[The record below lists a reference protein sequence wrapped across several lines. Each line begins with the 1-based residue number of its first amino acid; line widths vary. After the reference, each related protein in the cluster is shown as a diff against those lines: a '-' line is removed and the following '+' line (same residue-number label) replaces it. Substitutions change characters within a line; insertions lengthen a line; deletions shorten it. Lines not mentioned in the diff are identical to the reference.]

1 MSKED
6 QIVSSDIHVLIAY
19 KKWEDAESLLNDNPS
34 EAFRTGSVFCSLPLT
49 TALMHDPPLWFVD
62 SLIEANPSAV
72 NSKNEY
78 GMSAIRTA
86 IRGKCST
93 DVIKRLIREDEE
105 MVKCFGVSGKTCLH
119 LACMYYPNDIELVK
133 TLLDVWK
140 EAAHWRDRDGWHP
153 LHLACISGSSHEVV
167 KALLDAYPNAAMMPD
182 SAEHQLP
189 LHLAVSHNA
198 GKDVIEELYE
208 AYPDAIKCHAK
219 WDGMLPLHLAC
230 CQYNIKPDIVRFLI
244 AKYPE
249 GAQGVTKHCSSL
261 PLHFA
266 ARYGCS
272 MEIIRMLADAYPQGL
287 NHKNVHNEKPLQCN
301 YPQDSK
307 LPMYEQNVPSPQQ
320 AHDRRR
326 MSSAA

>member
-1 MSKED
+1 MSKEE

-34 EAFRTGSVFCSLPLT
+34 EAFRTGSVFSSLPLT

-86 IRGKCST
+86 IRGQCST
-93 DVIKRLIREDEE
+93 EVIKRLISEDAE

-119 LACMYYPNDIELVK
+119 LACMYYPNDIDLVK
-133 TLLDVWK
+133 TLLDVWN

-167 KALLDAYPNAAMMPD
+167 KALIDAYPNAAMMPD

-198 GKDVIEELYE
+198 GMNVIEELYK

-230 CQYNIKPDIVRFLI
+230 CQYNIKPETVRFLI
-244 AKYPE
+244 EKYPE

-287 NHKNVHNEKPLQCN
+287 NHKNVHNEKPLQCHISQEN
-301 YPQDSK
+301 K
-307 LPMYEQNVPSPQQ
+307 LPMHKQNIPAPQQ
-320 AHDRRR
+320 VKDCRR
-326 MSSAA
+326 MSYAA